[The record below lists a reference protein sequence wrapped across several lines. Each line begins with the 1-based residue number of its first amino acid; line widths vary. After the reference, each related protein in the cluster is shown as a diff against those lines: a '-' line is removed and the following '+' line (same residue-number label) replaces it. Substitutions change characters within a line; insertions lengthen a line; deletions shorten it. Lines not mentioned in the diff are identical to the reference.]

1 MVAIAKSFSAPV
13 LSKLL
18 RQYTLEA
25 YLQREERSSDKS
37 EFYNGNIIK
46 MPNAKFY
53 HNLTTNNTTYAIQNA
68 LNTAKLEQYFVLG
81 DSQKVYI
88 EAENTA
94 VYPDALVICEKPEF
108 YQGLE
113 YLLVNPLVVIEV
125 LSKSTAAYDRKD
137 KYSLYKMLPSLQE
150 YVLIDSRKTYVET
163 RYQLEPDIWKSTY
176 YKNLTDI
183 IHLQSLQISI
193 PMTAIYKKVVFPK

>member
-1 MVAIAKSFSAPV
+1 MVAIIKSFPSPI
-13 LSKLL
+13 LSKLP

-25 YLQREERSSDKS
+25 YLQREARSSDKS
-37 EFYNGNIIK
+37 EFFNGNIIK

-53 HNLTTNNTTYAIQNA
+53 HNLITNNTNYAIQNA
-68 LNTAKLEQYFVLG
+68 LYMAKLEQYFVLG

-150 YVLIDSRKTYVET
+150 YVLIDSRKTYIET
-163 RYQLEPDIWKSTY
+163 RHQVEPDVWKSTY
-176 YKNLTDI
+176 YKTVTDI
-183 IHLQSLQISI
+183 IHLQSLQISV
-193 PMTAIYKKVVFPK
+193 PMTAIYKKVVFPT